1 MAFNYRLSPTF
12 IQQRTGG
19 YWQQTFYVDGGELK
33 SSWSVA
39 GGSKPTSSSTRMWES
54 YVTTSDTIKRV
65 KPLGFQSLT
74 NAYMTNRTFEE
85 QVNSAGI
92 NSDNA
97 GNFGPNTAPGVISPD
112 GNVAQRVDADALLSM
127 LENIKAETFN
137 VPVFLGEG
145 KETVNFT
152 IDVIKGLA
160 KTYSAV
166 KHGRLRDLYR
176 TVLPSQKGSY
186 AAGSRIVD
194 KSANMWLQWRYAV
207 QPMVYDFQAMLDYA
221 IHNPLRPVVRHMTG
235 RSAQS
240 FQKMIKGSDYYVS
253 HVTGRYAVEYG
264 MYYEI
269 SQKAEFAKRLGL
281 CNFAQALYELTP
293 ASFILDWVIPVGR
306 TVGAADALVGVSPL
320 GWYRTTK
327 VRSVSMK
334 QRLWKPVEGTYHPYS
349 AYSSPATTTY
359 KLYSRVVAPT
369 ITVPIP
375 SISES
380 LSMPRVLDAVSIAHG
395 LVRGFRS

>member
-1 MAFNYRLSPTF
+1 MAFNYRVSPTF
-12 IQQRTGG
+12 IRQRTGG
-19 YWQQTFYVDGGELK
+19 YWSQTFYVSGGELK
-33 SSWSVA
+33 SSWSIA
-39 GGSKPTSSSTRMWES
+39 GGGDPSNSTTRVWES
-54 YVTTSDTIKRV
+54 YVTTPDTVKRK
-65 KPLGFQSLT
+65 KPLGFQSLM
-74 NAYMTNRTFEE
+74 NAYMTNRVFEE

-92 NSDNA
+92 NSDNT
-97 GNFGPNTAPGVISPD
+97 GNFTPNTAPGVISPD

-152 IDVIKGLA
+152 VDVIKGLA

-194 KSANMWLQWRYAV
+194 KSANVWLQWRYAV
-207 QPMVYDFQAMLDYA
+207 QPMMFDFQAMLDYA
-221 IHNPLRPVVRHMTG
+221 IQNPLRPIVRHMTG

-240 FQKMIKGSDYYVS
+240 FSKVIKGSDYYVTQ
-253 HVTGRYAVEYG
+253 VNGKYAVEYG
-264 MYYEI
+264 MYYQI
-269 SQKAEFAKRLGL
+269 TQRAEFAKRLGL
-281 CNFAQALYELTP
+281 CNVAQALWELTP
-293 ASFILDWVIPVGR
+293 ASFILDWVIPIGR

-327 VRSVSMK
+327 IRSTSMK
-334 QRLWKPVEGTYHPYS
+334 QRLWVPAAGIYHPYA
-349 AYSSPATTTY
+349 AYSSPSTTTY
-359 KLYSRVVAPT
+359 KLYNRVVAPPVS
-369 ITVPIP
+369 VPIP

-380 LSMPRVLDAVSIAHG
+380 LSMPRILDAVSIAHG